1 MKRSRTTTDRGF
13 TLIEIMVAI
22 VIVGIISTVVTFSM
36 RGLLSNSSKK
46 TCTVEV
52 HKVNTAI
59 QAYYS
64 ENKVWITT
72 LTLSSLVPDYLTA
85 APSASSPSGAG
96 TVDAAHTYK
105 GSKC

>member
-1 MKRSRTTTDRGF
+1 MNRRRTATHEGF
-13 TLIEIMVAI
+13 TLIEIIVAI
-22 VIVGIISTVVTFSM
+22 AIVGILSTVVTFSI
-36 RGLLSNSSKK
+36 RGLLSNSSTKN
-46 TCTVEV
+46 CTVEV

-72 LTLSSLVPDYLTA
+72 QTLSSLVPDYLTT
-85 APSASSPSGAG
+85 APSASTPSGAG